1 MSAARKE
8 SQEIFLA
15 EITLCAT
22 LLQGRSRMGPVCAL
36 LRLWLGV
43 SNDLL
48 WSNLAVGVLNLH
60 GSIAF
65 VLATLSRN
73 VRFHFTTVGQ
83 LHHCHTSIVDQH
95 FRTICS
101 FRNVNG
107 FSCSSSASLADQ
119 YTVRACLAI
128 RRTRP
133 FLNLIH
139 RTLAGVF
146 IALDMLVIQILTAVV
161 EANSNNGSNYCTNY
175 RTRGTSRPCNC
186 TSNRRPSNRVSP
198 IGVTELVRV
207 VVRVP
212 VAVELAH
219 GFAVGRHRILAQ
231 EQSDPWFE

>member
-1 MSAARKE
+1 
-8 SQEIFLA
+8 
-15 EITLCAT
+15 
-22 LLQGRSRMGPVCAL
+22 
-36 LRLWLGV
+36 
-43 SNDLL
+43 
-48 WSNLAVGVLNLH
+48 
-60 GSIAF
+60 
-65 VLATLSRN
+65 
-73 VRFHFTTVGQ
+73 
-83 LHHCHTSIVDQH
+83 
-95 FRTICS
+95 
-101 FRNVNG
+101 
-107 FSCSSSASLADQ
+107 SCSSSASLADQ
-119 YTVRACLAI
+119 YTVLACLAI
-128 RRTRP
+128 RRTRA

-219 GFAVGRHRILAQ
+219 GIAVGRHGIHAQ
-231 EQSDPWFE
+231 ELADTWIEVALLHVGIPGIHVGVVAGVAGAGFQRRIQQLAVGLVL